1 MYMSVFFYLDFNN
14 LYIKYIFLNIYIIG
28 DFMVKTKSNFIVIS
42 VKKYFFTVLCLVFIL
57 TLIIFSDTNLEAAK
71 YGLALWTTSVV
82 PSLFPFFVA
91 TELLCN
97 TNIIYIAG
105 KYLKNIIGKL
115 FNVPGEGAIA
125 LMIGIICGYPAG
137 AKVIVNLKERE
148 VLTKEEAE
156 RLLAFTNNSGPL
168 FILGTI
174 GISFLNNKKIG
185 YILLFTHI
193 VACLTVGYIFRSW
206 KKDKQ
211 RIWNI
216 YKTDSLKKNMS
227 ISEFG
232 EILGM
237 SIKKSIGTILNIGGF
252 IVIFSVIISILETSH
267 IFDIITSFTNKLG
280 FQGEIIVGIL
290 KGILELTNGA
300 KAVSVL
306 GSSNLNIAILAFII
320 GFGGISVMLQVYS
333 IIAKEKI
340 SIKPYIYGKLLQGIL
355 AFSYTLIF
363 LTLF

>member
-1 MYMSVFFYLDFNN
+1 
-14 LYIKYIFLNIYIIG
+14 
-28 DFMVKTKSNFIVIS
+28 MVRTKTNFIVIS
-42 VKKYFFTVLCLVFIL
+42 MKKYFITALCLGFIL
-57 TLIIFSDTNLEAAK
+57 TLVMFSDTNLEAAK
-71 YGLALWTTSVV
+71 YGLALWATSVV

-105 KYLKNIIGKL
+105 KYLKNIVKKI

-125 LMIGIICGYPAG
+125 LIMGIISGYPTG
-137 AKVIVNLKERE
+137 AKVIVNLKEKEILSR
-148 VLTKEEAE
+148 EEAE

-174 GISFLNNKKIG
+174 GISFLNDKKIG
-185 YILLFTHI
+185 YILLITHI
-193 VACLTVGYIFRSW
+193 LACLTVGYIFRNW

-211 RIWNI
+211 RVFNI
-216 YKTDSLKKNMS
+216 YKTDSLKKNIS

-232 EILGM
+232 EILGN

-252 IVIFSVIISILETSH
+252 IVIFSVIISILETSKA
-267 IFDIITSFTNKLG
+267 FELLLNLTNMIGL
-280 FQGEIIVGIL
+280 QGEIIVGIF

-300 KAVSVL
+300 KAVSLL
-306 GSSNLNIAILAFII
+306 GISDFNIAILAFLI

-355 AFSYTLIF
+355 AFLYTIIF
-363 LTLF
+363 LTLS

>member
-1 MYMSVFFYLDFNN
+1 
-14 LYIKYIFLNIYIIG
+14 
-28 DFMVKTKSNFIVIS
+28 MVKTKTNFIVIS
-42 VKKYFFTVLCLVFIL
+42 MKKYFITVLCLGFIL
-57 TLIIFSDTNLEAAK
+57 ALVMFSETNLEAAK
-71 YGLALWTTSVV
+71 YGLALWATSVV

-97 TNIIYIAG
+97 TNIIYMAG
-105 KYLKNIIGKL
+105 KYLKNIVNKL

-125 LMIGIICGYPAG
+125 LVMGIISGYPTG
-137 AKVIVNLKERE
+137 AKVIVNLKEKE
-148 VLTKEEAE
+148 VLSKEEAE

-174 GISFLNNKKIG
+174 GISFLNDKKIG

-193 VACLTVGYIFRSW
+193 LACLTVGYIFRNW
-206 KKDKQ
+206 KKDKP
-211 RIWNI
+211 RVFNI
-216 YKTDSLKKNMS
+216 YKTDSLKKNIS

-232 EILGM
+232 EILGN

-252 IVIFSVIISILETSH
+252 IVIFSVIISILETSR
-267 IFDIITSFTNKLG
+267 ILEMLLNLANMIGL
-280 FQGEIIVGIL
+280 QGEIIVGIF
-290 KGILELTNGA
+290 KGILELTNGV
-300 KAVSVL
+300 KSVSL
-306 GSSNLNIAILAFII
+306 LELSNLNISIIAFLI

-333 IIAKEKI
+333 IISKEKI
-340 SIKPYIYGKLLQGIL
+340 SIKPYIYGKLLQGVL